1 MVNNVILAAGC
12 VIVACGGL
20 AFAFVSGDSRAGK
33 RRAALKKSE
42 AKSSADATDKAAKKK
57 QMLENIKDLE
67 KRSKR
72 VRPNLQ
78 ARIEQA
84 GLSISSR
91 QFMTL
96 FAAVAV
102 ALGGLTYLKSES
114 PLLAGLVAAISALGL
129 PNLVLSRLRKRRIN
143 KFIAIFP
150 NALDIVVRGVKAGL
164 PLADTLRIIANESP
178 EPVRSEFRKIVEA
191 QTLGLPLPEAV
202 EKMARRVPVSETNF
216 FSIVIGIQAKAGG
229 NLSEA
234 IGNLSRTLRE
244 RKKMKGKINAMA
256 MEAKASSVIIGGVP
270 FIVTGLLYL
279 SSPKYISLLWTT
291 QHGRIVAAIAI
302 FWMSIGVAMMKK
314 MVSFDF

>member
-1 MVNNVILAAGC
+1 MVNNLALATGC
-12 VIVACGGL
+12 AIVACGGL
-20 AFAFVSGDSRAGK
+20 AFALASGDSRAGK

-114 PLLAGLVAAISALGL
+114 PLLAGLVAAMSALGL